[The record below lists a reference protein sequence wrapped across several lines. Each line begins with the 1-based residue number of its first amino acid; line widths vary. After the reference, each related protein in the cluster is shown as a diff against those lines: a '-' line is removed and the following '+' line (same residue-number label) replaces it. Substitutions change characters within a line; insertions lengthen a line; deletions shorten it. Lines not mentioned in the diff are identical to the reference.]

1 MKKYKTKEMTLK
13 ICLNNSSSTLK
24 TSKMLILVIFYN
36 TLTVLEPDLLVL
48 FALINS

>member
-1 MKKYKTKEMTLK
+1 MKNYKAKEEALK

-36 TLTVLEPDLLVL
+36 SSTLREPDLLVL
-48 FALINS
+48 FALINR